1 MKKLPVIAFLFSFFC
16 YSQAHATNWL
26 NPYVGIDYA
35 YTDAGY
41 GNYPSKA
48 LEDKTDSY
56 VLSAGIKVLPG
67 LAVEGFYQKSGEEEN
82 TASNVL
88 FAGDSLKST
97 MNLQAYGVDIIS
109 NFLSLGIVEIL
120 GSTGIAKYD
129 VKVSQDY
136 YFNQTGG
143 HTTKTYSGE
152 GLRVGLGAQIN
163 LSDSYSIRAMGR
175 YSFTN
180 IEKIDNFKEF
190 TIGLRYSF

>member
-1 MKKLPVIAFLFSFFC
+1 MKKLSIIAFLLSFFSF
-16 YSQAHATNWL
+16 SQAHATDWL
-26 NPYVGIDYA
+26 NPYIGLDYA

-41 GNYPSKA
+41 GNYPSKT

-88 FAGDSLKST
+88 FAGDSLKSS
-97 MNLQAYGVDIIS
+97 MNLQAYGVDIVS
-109 NFLSLGIVEIL
+109 DFLSLGIVEIL

-129 VKVSQDY
+129 VKVSQNY

-143 HTTKTYSGE
+143 HFTKTYSGE
-152 GLRVGLGAQIN
+152 GLRFGLGAQIN
-163 LSDSYSIRAMGR
+163 LNDNYSIRAMGR